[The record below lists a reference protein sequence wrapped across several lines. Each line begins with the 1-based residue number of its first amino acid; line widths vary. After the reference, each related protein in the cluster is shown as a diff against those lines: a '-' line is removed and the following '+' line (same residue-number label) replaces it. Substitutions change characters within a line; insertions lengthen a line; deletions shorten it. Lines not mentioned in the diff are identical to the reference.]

1 MQNSKLIEF
10 RNISKSFDTQGG
22 PVLVLNN
29 LNFTI
34 ERNSFTVIYG
44 PSGSGKST
52 ILNVLMGLLPPT
64 TGSVFVNGVDLYKM
78 NNNQRALFRA
88 RHFGVISQVNS
99 WVNSLSAV
107 ENVAMPMFLSGASYR
122 EGIEKAQ
129 KSIEKIGL
137 KEFSNYRPAVMS
149 VGQQQRITVARATVE
164 TPMLLI
170 ADEPTGS
177 LDSKN
182 GDLIMKIIAQYKNE
196 YNSTIILVTH
206 NMDYLSLSDNRIL
219 IKDGTIEQYSGGFF
233 EKSKEADDI
242 SKDGK

>member
-1 MQNSKLIEF
+1 MQNNKLIEF

-29 LNFTI
+29 LNFSI

-64 TGSVFVNGVDLYKM
+64 SGSVLVNGVDLYKL

-88 RHFGVISQVNS
+88 RHFGVVSQVNS

-107 ENVAMPMFLSGASYR
+107 ENVAMPMYLSGASYS
-122 EGIEKAQ
+122 EGLEKA
-129 KSIEKIGL
+129 KASIEKIGL

-149 VGQQQRITVARATVE
+149 VGQQQRISVARATVE

-182 GDLIMKIIAQYKNE
+182 GDLIMKIITQYKNE
-196 YNSTIILVTH
+196 HDSTIILVTH
-206 NMDYLSLSDNRIL
+206 NMDYLSLSDNRIM
-219 IKDGTIEQYSGGFF
+219 IKDGAVEQFSGGFF
-233 EKSKEADDI
+233 EKSKEAKDI
-242 SKDGK
+242 NKDGK